1 MDKISQENNELEK
14 LEMVLRDMKQVLKE
28 QKQANQQLMN
38 NFVILQK
45 ELFVRKREQT
55 FVIKRET
62 L

>member
-1 MDKISQENNELEK
+1 LDKISQENNELEK

-38 NFVILQK
+38 NFVNLQK